1 MKKYF
6 SAALFMLA
14 FHLTVLPAPAHAA
27 TTAPVRGGTL
37 RAIVQPEP
45 TALTSSFQNTFPNL
59 IVSANIFDG
68 LLTYD
73 ENSKPQPGLAERWEV
88 APDGLTIT
96 FHLRHDVKWHDGKPF
111 TSADVKFSLLEVW
124 KKLHTRGRV
133 TFAPV
138 TSVDTPDA
146 HTVVLHLAHP
156 SIVILSALNAVESQ
170 VIPKHIYEGTDF
182 NKNPAN
188 VRPIGTG
195 AFKFRQWN
203 KGQYIE
209 LERNPDYWD
218 SGKPYLDKLIF
229 RIIPD
234 AGSRAVALETGEV
247 QYAPYDAVAH
257 SDVKR
262 LEQTSNLR
270 VTTNGYSWQAQNVFL
285 EFNLRNP
292 ILEKL
297 KVRQA
302 IAHAIDVNSLIKT
315 VWYDFGKP
323 ATGMIPSSLTDF
335 YTTEGVPQY
344 RFDPAR
350 AEALLDEAG
359 YPRKDNGVRF
369 SLKLDY
375 QPFNE
380 AYKFHSEYLRQN
392 LKAIG
397 IAVTVRNQDLPSFIK
412 RVYTDYDF
420 DINTGQISPYLDPQ
434 IGGIRHYWSK
444 SIAKGVPWTNA
455 SNYSNP
461 GADKII
467 ERIQV
472 SNDPEERFRLFHDL
486 QRIGMKDLPVLP
498 LFEIQHF
505 TLYSSKLH
513 GVGAEPDAAISSLK
527 NIWIEHE

>member
-1 MKKYF
+1 MKKYL
-6 SAALFMLA
+6 SALSLTLA
-14 FHLTVLPAPAHAA
+14 TLSTSLSGTAPAIAA
-27 TTAPVRGGTL
+27 TPVRGGTL
-37 RAIVQPEP
+37 QAIVQPEP

-73 ENSKPQPGLAERWEV
+73 KDSKPQPGLAQRWEV
-88 APDGLTIT
+88 ADDGLTMT
-96 FHLRHDVKWHDGKPF
+96 FHLRHGVKWHDGKPF
-111 TSADVKFSLLEVW
+111 TAADVKFSLLQVW

-138 TSVDTPDA
+138 TSVDTPDE

-170 VIPKHIYEGTDF
+170 IIPKHIYEGTDF

-188 VRPIGTG
+188 IHPIGTG
-195 AFKFRQWN
+195 AFRFKQWN

-218 SGKPYLDKLIF
+218 SGKPYLDTLIF

-247 QYAPYDAVAH
+247 QYAPYDAVPH

-262 LEQTSNLR
+262 LEQTGNLK
-270 VTTNGYSWQAQNVFL
+270 VTTDGFSWQAQNVFL

-292 ILEKL
+292 ILNNL

-302 IAHAIDVNSLIKT
+302 IAHAIDVKDLIKT
-315 VWYDFGKP
+315 VWYGFGKP

-335 YTTEGVPQY
+335 YTTKNVPQY
-344 RFDPAR
+344 PFDPQR

-359 YPRKDNGVRF
+359 YPRKENGVRF

-380 AYKFHSEYLRQN
+380 AYKFHSEYLRQK
-392 LKAIG
+392 LKAVG
-397 IAVTVRNQDLPSFIK
+397 VEVTVRNQDLPTFIK
-412 RVYTDYDF
+412 RIYTNYDF

-461 GADKII
+461 KADNII
-467 ERIQV
+467 ERIQT
-472 SNDPEERFRLFHDL
+472 SNNPQERFQLFHAL
-486 QRIGMKDLPVLP
+486 QRIGMQELPVLP

-505 TLYSSKLH
+505 TLYSNALH

-527 NIWIEHE
+527 NIWIAP